1 MTDGTRVLPD
11 AVEAALDA
19 SARERLL
26 EMAHEILDDP
36 VRVRVLHPSAARVV
50 GRGPLV
56 PADPGGVLGPTLDD
70 AVRAVLV
77 EALGDGLAGDR
88 VRLVE
93 ETSDLYRYGDADE
106 KRAVLRALP
115 VLDVGDQA
123 LPLVADA
130 LRTNDVRLVAAAL
143 GPYGGRHLD
152 DQAWRQGVL
161 KCLFVGVPLTAVARL
176 DERRDEELARMV
188 AAYCYERIA
197 AGRDV
202 PDDVWLVLTGH
213 AEVLDD
219 YPLHAELE
227 SEYADR
233 RSAAARFLDSRS
245 TTSST
250 ADDDSREA

>member
-1 MTDGTRVLPD
+1 MTDRTGLLPD
-11 AVEAALDA
+11 ALEAVLDE
-19 SARERLL
+19 SARTRLQD
-26 EMAHEILDDP
+26 MATEILADP

-56 PADPGGVLGPTLDD
+56 SADPAGVHGPTLDD
-70 AVRAVLV
+70 AVREVLV
-77 EALGDGLAGDR
+77 EALGEALADDR
-88 VRLVE
+88 SRLVE

-115 VLDVGDQA
+115 VLDIGDQA

-152 DQAWRQGVL
+152 DQDWRQGVL

-188 AAYCYERIA
+188 AAYSYERVL

-202 PDDVWLVLTGH
+202 PDDVWLVLAGH
-213 AEVLDD
+213 PEVVDD
-219 YPLHAELE
+219 YPLQDELE

-233 RSAAARFLDSRS
+233 RAAAARFLDSR
-245 TTSST
+245 TTAST
-250 ADDDSREA
+250 ADNSREA

>member
-1 MTDGTRVLPD
+1 MTGRTGLLPD
-11 AVEAALDA
+11 ALVAALDE
-19 SARERLL
+19 SARTRLQG
-26 EMAHEILDDP
+26 MASEILDDP

-56 PADPGGVLGPTLDD
+56 SADPDGVHGPTLDD
-70 AVRAVLV
+70 AVREVLV
-77 EALGDGLAGDR
+77 EALGEALADDR
-88 VRLVE
+88 SRLVE

-115 VLDVGDQA
+115 VLDVGDRA

-188 AAYCYERIA
+188 AAYCYERVA

-202 PDDVWLVLTGH
+202 PDDVWLVLAGH

-219 YPLHAELE
+219 YPLHDELE

-233 RSAAARFLDSRS
+233 RAASARFLDSRS
-245 TTSST
+245 TPSA
-250 ADDDSREA
+250 ADKSRED